1 MKKFSKN
8 YKLIALLLAAVI
20 LLTTIPLTISG
31 FGNKSSITME
41 NASEEDRRIA
51 SEISNE
57 TGFSTEEIFEL
68 KSKGRSWNE
77 VLKVLKTSPNLSK
90 KRDISNR
97 NDLLLNSGFDEEYI
111 KKLKTE
117 GFTDEEITEAKMLEE
132 RIVFQLLEIVQK
144 DESAVE
150 KPEIIIS
157 SLNKDKEDI
166 SVYKKLFEKI
176 DAKNAIYF
184 MLKLNTDFG
193 SYEKAFD
200 EYLYS
205 LQAEL
210 DLNEYIKDKQA
221 YLKSKEDKRP
231 LLDEQSIITLEKI
244 EQKAI
249 ESIQKEN
256 NENESTDALQQK
268 DSTAETD
275 NNSSVSQ
282 EKSPLPDVPKPEA
295 SDVKPKNPTEDIMKE
310 IREISPMQN

>member
-31 FGNKSSITME
+31 FGNKRSITME

-57 TGFSTEEIFEL
+57 TGFTTEEIFEL
-68 KSKGRSWNE
+68 KAKGRSWND
-77 VLKVLKTSPNLSK
+77 VLKVLKTSTNLSK
-90 KRDISNR
+90 KIDKSNR
-97 NDLLLNSGFDEEYI
+97 DDLLLNSGLDEEFI
-111 KKLKTE
+111 NKLKKE
-117 GFTDEEITEAKMLEE
+117 GFKDEEITEAKMLEE
-132 RIVFQLLEIVQK
+132 RVAFQLQEIVEK
-144 DESAVE
+144 DASAVE
-150 KPEIIIS
+150 KPEISIS
-157 SLNKDKEDI
+157 SLDKDKDDI
-166 SVYKKLFEKI
+166 SAYTKLLEKI

-184 MLKLNTDFG
+184 ILKLNTDLG
-193 SYEKAFD
+193 GYVKAFD

-210 DLNEYIKDKQA
+210 DLNDYLKDKQA
-221 YLKSKEDKRP
+221 YLKSKEEKRP

-249 ESIQKEN
+249 ESIQKGN

-268 DSTAETD
+268 DKVAETD
-275 NNSSVSQ
+275 NNSSVAQ
-282 EKSPLPDVPKPEA
+282 EKSPLPDVPKPNA
-295 SDVKPKNPTEDIMKE
+295 PDVKPKNPTDEIMNE
-310 IREISPMQN
+310 IREINPIDN

>member
-1 MKKFSKN
+1 
-8 YKLIALLLAAVI
+8 
-20 LLTTIPLTISG
+20 
-31 FGNKSSITME
+31 ME